1 MKNYKFTKAKTL
13 KPEPQS
19 PTLVLHTPNLS
30 QQEAVLESPRWEAYH
45 TKTGRTA
52 AQYEELRR
60 DREGRDVDPS
70 WVQHPSPWKPAV
82 ILQPLFKPD
91 SPNGCSTPRISP
103 PAKRKSP
110 IASPCSP
117 AASRASPRLLTGDNE
132 TPDKRVQFN
141 DITLFKDSIHLTHT
155 INLPSG
161 STERHL
167 LPDCAMNSEND
178 CTAPPIMTANQEITF
193 HKTDTE
199 SSVVPHYRLVC
210 HQPVC
215 NTVLS
220 WG

>member
-1 MKNYKFTKAKTL
+1 MKNYKFTKTKTL

-19 PTLVLHTPNLS
+19 PTLVLHTQNLS

-60 DREGRDVDPS
+60 DRECCDVDPS
-70 WVQHPSPWKPAV
+70 WVQHPSPWKPAF

-110 IASPCSP
+110 SASPCSL
-117 AASRASPRLLTGDNE
+117 AASRVSPRLPTGDNE

-141 DITLFKDSIHLTHT
+141 EQDDITLFKDSIHLTHT
-155 INLPSG
+155 TNLPSS
-161 STERHL
+161 STERQL

-178 CTAPPIMTANQEITF
+178 CTAPIMTATQEITF

-199 SSVVPHYRLVC
+199 SSAVPHYRLVS
-210 HQPVC
+210 H
-215 NTVLS
+215 
-220 WG
+220 